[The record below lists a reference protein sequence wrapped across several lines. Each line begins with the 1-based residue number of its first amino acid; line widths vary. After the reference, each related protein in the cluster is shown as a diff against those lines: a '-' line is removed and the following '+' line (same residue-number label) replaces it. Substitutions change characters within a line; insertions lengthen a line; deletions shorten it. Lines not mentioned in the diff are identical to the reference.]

1 MVAIKNLSLQ
11 VLEDQKQL
19 ECLAEAEE
27 ELSEVTERIEFLIRE
42 LRQLQ
47 EEVNSVRCVGE
58 IPLGEENIEMDPI
71 ENLHAQLRN
80 DMERFADLMAR
91 FSIGEASVK
100 EDRDQLEGAL
110 EIKLA
115 VLEGLKRAR
124 DRELL

>member
-1 MVAIKNLSLQ
+1 MIAIENLSLQ

-42 LRQLQ
+42 LRKLQ
-47 EEVNSVRCVGE
+47 DEVNSVRSVGE
-58 IPLGEENIEMDPI
+58 IPFGENMEMDPI

-91 FSIGEASVK
+91 YSIGEASVK

-115 VLEGLKRAR
+115 VLEGLKKER